1 MHLQQ
6 ERGKRSSNGSSR
18 MGRRM
23 EVSTAT
29 PNLPSHQSFPSP
41 SLPPSL
47 SLTLLSSILLC
58 LGINLPGTSR
68 QRKIPN
74 MAPKVELPNAAAMVW
89 LLVLCLIPPVE
100 AYDTGDAIALLL
112 GTVLAV
118 VGFCSCLGWYARRR
132 NEQL

>member
-1 MHLQQ
+1 MGNLHPIIIQSNPADAGEIAMQ
-6 ERGKRSSNGSSR
+6 ERQAVKGQQPR
-18 MGRRM
+18 
-23 EVSTAT
+23 
-29 PNLPSHQSFPSP
+29 
-41 SLPPSL
+41 
-47 SLTLLSSILLC
+47 
-58 LGINLPGTSR
+58 LPGTSR